1 MEFQGHFDQIVD
13 WDNEFYFPEW
23 KLYNDSIISFT
34 NKYKIIDLVW
44 FSNTGNF
51 EVTTYVC
58 KFKYKWIDRSK
69 KTEILTLSE
78 ISVRLIT
85 ISSCSI

>member
-1 MEFQGHFDQIVD
+1 MKLTTGISRQMEFQGHFDQIVD

-34 NKYKIIDLVW
+34 DKYKIIDLVW

-58 KFKYKWIDRSK
+58 KFKEMDRQ
-69 KTEILTLSE
+69 I
-78 ISVRLIT
+78 
-85 ISSCSI
+85 